1 MEDCIFCK
9 IIAKQIPA
17 NIVFED
23 NDVLAFKDISPKAE
37 IHILII
43 PKKHFNDIEAEGLEE
58 SKLLCKMISVAKNI
72 AKTQE
77 SSRSGYKLVFNVK
90 EGGGQIV
97 PHVHLHLL
105 AGDKIQMP

>member
-9 IIAKQIPA
+9 IIAKEIPT
-17 NIVFED
+17 NVVFED
-23 NDVLAFKDISPKAE
+23 DDILAFKDIVPKAE

-43 PKKHFNDIEAEGLEE
+43 PKKHFSDIEAEGLEE

-72 AKTQE
+72 AKIE
-77 SSRSGYKLVFNVK
+77 EKSRSGYKLVFNVK

>member
-9 IIAKQIPA
+9 IVNKNIPA
-17 NIVFED
+17 DIVFED

-37 IHILII
+37 IHILVI
-43 PKKHFNDIEAEGLEE
+43 PKKHFINIEDEGLEE

-72 AKTQE
+72 ANNIKI
-77 SSRSGYKLVFNVK
+77 SRSGYKLVFNVK

-105 AGDKIQMP
+105 AGEHIQMP